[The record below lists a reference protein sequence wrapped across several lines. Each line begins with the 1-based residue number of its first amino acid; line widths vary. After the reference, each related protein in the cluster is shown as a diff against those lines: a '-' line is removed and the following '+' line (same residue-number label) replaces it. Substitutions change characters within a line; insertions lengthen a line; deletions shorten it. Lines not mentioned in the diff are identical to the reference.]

1 MLLSNKVNIFIFF
14 LVFISLVIFTIL
26 NFTTCFKLP
35 PYGYINGYSSLIHS
49 KKFCITDNQSKIF
62 FETNSEGARILQD
75 FPNDNVAKVFGDSQV
90 LGLDVKIKADHYL
103 NNIFPNK
110 NFLIYAAPN
119 NGPYEV
125 LNSLELNVQD
135 YEHIILTFNASTDF
149 FRINN
154 EWNMYEHVH
163 LNLNRAELLS
173 LFPIFYDFYKL
184 IIFYKNNYESE
195 IFNNKQMQNLF
206 LGVNNETFLKDID
219 IYFEKLESLALL
231 KKISFD
237 LIFTHPYWLY
247 DFSNGDLLLNKK
259 VFSKYDELIFKIST
273 KYPDI
278 IFSKPQY
285 NLNIDKLTHDKR
297 HLRSNIF
304 TFN

>member
-26 NFTTCFKLP
+26 NFATCFKLP

-125 LNSLELNVQD
+125 LNSLELNVQN

-149 FRINN
+149 YR
-154 EWNMYEHVH
+154 HQ
-163 LNLNRAELLS
+163 LL
-173 LFPIFYDFYKL
+173 
-184 IIFYKNNYESE
+184 
-195 IFNNKQMQNLF
+195 
-206 LGVNNETFLKDID
+206 
-219 IYFEKLESLALL
+219 
-231 KKISFD
+231 
-237 LIFTHPYWLY
+237 
-247 DFSNGDLLLNKK
+247 
-259 VFSKYDELIFKIST
+259 
-273 KYPDI
+273 
-278 IFSKPQY
+278 
-285 NLNIDKLTHDKR
+285 
-297 HLRSNIF
+297 
-304 TFN
+304 